1 MYIEVF
7 GKEFPHGSGEFCQRR
22 KAPSHFIAFF
32 LTDYVYEKDGE
43 LVRGRGGDM
52 LIIPEGEIVYHGPT
66 PEMNDGFV
74 NDWIYVRGDD
84 FINEVKS
91 LALPVGKPFSVG
103 GERHLARLIEKA
115 ERERAFQEE
124 GYERMISCFVSEMLI
139 RLARA
144 YKRGAEG
151 NSTARIT
158 ALRGEL
164 AAESRRAW
172 TLSEMAERCGY
183 SESRFSALYKS
194 TYGISPMADLLN
206 IRLENAKF
214 LLLYSTKP
222 ISDIALETGFS
233 TVFYFSSFFKRHFGT
248 SPKEFRERGGTG

>member
-1 MYIEVF
+1 MHIEF
-7 GKEFPHGSGEFCQRR
+7 SGRSFPHVVGEFCQRR
-22 KAPSHFIAFF
+22 RIDSHFIGFF
-32 LTDYVYEKDGE
+32 LTDYVYERDGV
-43 LVRGRGGDM
+43 LLRGSRGDM
-52 LIIPEGEIVYHGPT
+52 LIIPSGEIVYHGPT
-66 PEMNDGFV
+66 PEMTDGFI
-74 NDWIYVRGDD
+74 NDWLYVKGED
-84 FINEVKS
+84 FLEEARALS
-91 LALPVGKPFSVG
+91 LPIGEPFSVG

-124 GYERMISCFVSEMLI
+124 GYERMISCFISEMLI
-139 RLARA
+139 KLARA

-164 AAESRRAW
+164 AAEPRRAW

-194 TYGISPMADLLN
+194 TYGISPMADLLS

-233 TVFYFSSFFKRHFGT
+233 TVFYFSSYFKRHFGT
-248 SPKEFRERGGTG
+248 SPKEFRERGGAG